1 MTDYINREDVIRA
14 IKEYFVDPDKVI
26 SERPDDVFR
35 YNSGLLSALQV
46 VFDVSSADVVERKYG
61 EWIAG
66 ESWSD
71 GYGMGEQ
78 YGRCYVC
85 SECSHIVQDNY
96 IECSMNF
103 CPNCGAR
110 MKGADDETD

>member
-1 MTDYINREDVIRA
+1 MRLIDADALMQNI
-14 IKEYFVDPDKVI
+14 P
-26 SERPDDVFR
+26 SEEIIAKMAVAHAPTI
-35 YNSGLLSALQV
+35 
-46 VFDVSSADVVERKYG
+46 ERKHG

-85 SECSHIVQDNY
+85 SECSHMVQDNY
-96 IECSMNF
+96 KECLMNF
-103 CPNCGAR
+103 CPNCGAD
-110 MKGADDETD
+110 MKKE